1 MPRKSKRNTENQFFI
16 FDRPYT
22 SELKRTV
29 NSISESFRSVCY
41 KGMGL
46 FSGKQR
52 SEKKFH
58 VSICAIFKNE
68 APYLREWIEF
78 HRIVGIDHF
87 YMYNN
92 RSDDDFLNALRPYIE
107 EGLVT
112 LKEWPENQKQIEC
125 YIDCI
130 ENFAQE
136 TKWLGFIDI
145 DEFVVPKSTDT
156 VYDFLKDFEKNR
168 GSVKIYWRFFGS
180 SGIMER
186 SRQGLVT
193 EDFIVCWPKYCD
205 IGKCFYNT
213 AFDFSKDPNNIRGL
227 HHILWTNWKGIEI
240 PPVNIFDHVCAGYR
254 NIADTMDFPIQINHY
269 FTKSYQEYAAKKTK
283 GDVYFHTN
291 PHDEK
296 YFFKHEMKC
305 TATDYSAY
313 KYLIKLKKAMAG
325 KEDKYVETG
334 DGGQGTEVRLLPGR

>member
-92 RSDDDFLNALRPYIE
+92 RSDDDFAAAAYYGILYGISRTARRSDRN
-107 EGLVT
+107 
-112 LKEWPENQKQIEC
+112 KQ
-125 YIDCI
+125 
-130 ENFAQE
+130 A
-136 TKWLGFIDI
+136 
-145 DEFVVPKSTDT
+145 
-156 VYDFLKDFEKNR
+156 R
-168 GSVKIYWRFFGS
+168 
-180 SGIMER
+180 
-186 SRQGLVT
+186 
-193 EDFIVCWPKYCD
+193 
-205 IGKCFYNT
+205 
-213 AFDFSKDPNNIRGL
+213 
-227 HHILWTNWKGIEI
+227 
-240 PPVNIFDHVCAGYR
+240 
-254 NIADTMDFPIQINHY
+254 
-269 FTKSYQEYAAKKTK
+269 
-283 GDVYFHTN
+283 
-291 PHDEK
+291 
-296 YFFKHEMKC
+296 
-305 TATDYSAY
+305 
-313 KYLIKLKKAMAG
+313 
-325 KEDKYVETG
+325 
-334 DGGQGTEVRLLPGR
+334 